1 MTHNGFYNIYVVMIP
16 AFDQMTGYLP
26 PGEHHATWNEVA
38 ASFGWNA
45 PRQRLLGGL
54 RRAAISLREA
64 GCTFFLLDGS
74 FVTAKELPG
83 DYDACCDYRGMNPLA
98 IDPIFLS
105 NGATMKAEFLGEI
118 YPETRSSGSG
128 IYSMREFF
136 QTDRDDVPK
145 GVVILDLNTVL

>member
-1 MTHNGFYNIYVVMIP
+1 MIP
-16 AFDQMTGYLP
+16 PFDPTTGYLP
-26 PGEHHATWNEVA
+26 PGEHPGTWQDVVTH
-38 ASFGWNA
+38 FGWNA

-54 RRAAISLREA
+54 RRAAISLRAA

-74 FVTAKELPG
+74 FVTAKEVPG
-83 DYDACCDYRGMNPLA
+83 DYDACCDYRGMNPFE

-118 YPETRSSGSG
+118 YPETRSSDDGL
-128 IYSMREFF
+128 YSMRDFF

-145 GVVILDLNTVL
+145 GVVILDLRTVP